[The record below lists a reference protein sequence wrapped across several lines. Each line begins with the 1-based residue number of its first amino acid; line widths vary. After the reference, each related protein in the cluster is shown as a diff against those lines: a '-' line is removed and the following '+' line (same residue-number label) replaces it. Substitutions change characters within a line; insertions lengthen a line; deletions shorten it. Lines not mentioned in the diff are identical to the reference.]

1 MKFLLDPS
9 HHSVHGIRTS
19 LGILG
24 IVFVLLGLM
33 MGTQGWSCCEDLKS
47 HNPMISEIIWHLR
60 FPRSLGA
67 WLSGA
72 LLGLAG
78 ILAQGLFRNPL
89 ADPFLL
95 GSASG
100 ASLGVTVALLLG
112 LLAQMGGGLNEW
124 PYDWVHQVLG
134 ALGGWMAWLVK
145 PMGFFFNDERHA
157 FLLGFGVTALAFV
170 GALLAVFLTLS
181 LSRGVLQTQRLLL
194 SGVVVGVVLGSL
206 NNLILQRFPTLLG
219 ALQNFMLGSVAN
231 VDELGC
237 LLMAVVLVFCLT
249 VTWFY
254 SPVLDAMGLGEQTAR
269 SLGFLIGRERWV
281 LIAVLSL
288 ATATSV
294 AQTGLIAFVGL
305 AAPHMVRQII
315 KANYKAWIELS
326 VLMGG
331 ALLVASDLIA
341 RTISRTQELPIG
353 IVTAL
358 LGGGYLL
365 RLLSKSN
372 RANT

>member
-1 MKFLLDPS
+1 MKFIFNPS
-9 HHSVHGIRTS
+9 HHTVQGVRVTLGVLSVV
-19 LGILG
+19 L
-24 IVFVLLGLM
+24 VLLGLVI
-33 MGTQGWSCCEDLKS
+33 GTQGWSCCEDLKS
-47 HNPMISEIIWHLR
+47 DNPMISEIVWHLR
-60 FPRSLGA
+60 LPRSLGA

-100 ASLGVTVALLLG
+100 ASLGVTLALMLG
-112 LLAQMGGGLNEW
+112 LLGQMGGGQNEW
-124 PYDWVHQVLG
+124 VQHAFG
-134 ALGGWMAWLVK
+134 ALQGGMAWLIK
-145 PMGFFFNDERHA
+145 
-157 FLLGFGVTALAFV
+157 LLGVFVHGEDPSLLFGLGLTALAFV
-170 GALLAVFLTLS
+170 GALLAVLLTLS

-194 SGVVVGVVLGSL
+194 SGVVVGVILGSL
-206 NNLILQRFPTLLG
+206 NNLILQRFPSLLG

-231 VDELGC
+231 VDEVGC
-237 LLMAVVLVFCLT
+237 WLMAFVLVLCLV

-254 SPVLDAMGLGEQTAR
+254 SPVLDALGLGEHTAK
-269 SLGFLIGRERWV
+269 SLGFFIGKERWV

-305 AAPHMVRQII
+305 AAPHMVRQVV
-315 KANYKAWIELS
+315 KANSTAWIELS

-331 ALLVASDLIA
+331 ALLVGSDLIA

-372 RANT
+372 RSTSWN